1 MSYSLM
7 KVWTDNVMDKVFID
21 ELECFGYHGVFEEEK
36 KKGQPFI
43 ISAIIHLDSSDAAS
57 KDDCN
62 LTVNYASVCQDIED
76 IVSKGSFD
84 LIETLAKKIAE
95 TIIFK
100 YNRVER
106 IEIRV
111 DKPKAPIEL
120 KFKSIAVSTDIRW
133 HRAYIALGANIG
145 DPEGNIRGAVK
156 EFLHDERFKNLR
168 ESKLIRTKPYG
179 GIDQPDFLNG
189 AIEVKTILTPSE
201 LLKYTSSIENKFE
214 RKRDMHWGPR
224 TLDLDII
231 FYDDEIID
239 TKDLIIPHPEMHKR
253 DFVLEPIAMLNP
265 NLVHPIYRM
274 RISEMLDELR
284 EKESKYV
291 KC

>member
-1 MSYSLM
+1 
-7 KVWTDNVMDKVFID
+7 MDKIYID

-36 KKGQPFI
+36 RKGQPFI
-43 ISAIIHLDSSDAAS
+43 VSAIIHLDSTEAAS
-57 KDDCN
+57 KDDCD
-62 LTVNYASVCQDIED
+62 LTVNYASVCQDINE
-76 IVSKGSFD
+76 IVSKGSVN
-84 LIETLAKKIAE
+84 LIETLARKIAE

-111 DKPKAPIEL
+111 DKPKAPIDL

-133 HRAYIALGANIG
+133 HRVYIALGANIG
-145 DPEGNIRGAVK
+145 DPEANIRGAIK
-156 EFLHDERFKNLR
+156 EISNDDRFRDLR
-168 ESKLIRTKPYG
+168 DSKLIRTKPYG
-179 GIDQPDFLNG
+179 VIDQPDFLNG

-201 LLKYTSSIENKFE
+201 LLEFTSSIENKFK
-214 RKRDMHWGPR
+214 RKRDIHWGPR

-253 DFVLEPIAMLNP
+253 DFVLEPIADLNP
-265 NLVHPIYRM
+265 NLIHPIYRM
-274 RISEMLDELR
+274 RVSEMLEKLR
-284 EKESKYV
+284 EKESQYI